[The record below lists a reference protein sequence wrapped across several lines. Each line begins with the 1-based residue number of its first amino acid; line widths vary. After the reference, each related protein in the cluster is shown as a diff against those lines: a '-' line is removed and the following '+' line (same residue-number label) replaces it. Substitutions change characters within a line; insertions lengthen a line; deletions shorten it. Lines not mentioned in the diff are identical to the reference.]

1 MPPLTLNARPATADP
16 SLTPGAVLA
25 SPHVTRLLTGTLLGR
40 LPNAMAPVALALA
53 GTQSGGSLSFAGA
66 LSALYVLASALSQPV
81 KGRLMDRLGQIR
93 VSGPAVLINA
103 TSLLVLSAVAVA
115 VADQAALATALVVVA
130 GLCTSPLEASLMIQR
145 VQASGGS

>member
-66 LSALYVLASALSQPV
+66 LSALYVLASALSPPG
-81 KGRLMDRLGQIR
+81 KSRLMDRLGQIR

-103 TSLLVLSAVAVA
+103 TSLLVLSAVA